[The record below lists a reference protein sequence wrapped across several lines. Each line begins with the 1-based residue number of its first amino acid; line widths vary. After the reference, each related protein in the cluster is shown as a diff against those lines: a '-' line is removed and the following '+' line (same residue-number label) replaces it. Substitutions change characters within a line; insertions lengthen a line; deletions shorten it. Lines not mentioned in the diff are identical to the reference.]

1 MKIFNTAGPVN
12 PEYHYTLEP
21 LSRISLEDIELLI
34 EQNKY
39 FILHAPRQTG
49 KTSCLLDLMEHI
61 NNGDQYRALYVNIE
75 PAQSARE
82 DVKRGIKSVLSS
94 IASQSVYFLND
105 SFVHDNFNKIIEQ
118 NGEDNALNEIL
129 TQWSAQSTK
138 PIILLIDEIDAL
150 IGDTLI
156 SVLRQIRAGYTKR
169 PKLFPQTIILCG
181 VRDIRDYRIH
191 SSKDKEIIT
200 GGSAFNIKAES
211 LRLGSFIQSEVYT
224 LLEQHTKE
232 TGQKFDIKAK
242 KLIWEYT
249 QGQPWLVNALGYE
262 TCFRTKELRDKILKK
277 EPITEAMVIQAKEAL
292 IIRRETHID
301 QLADK
306 LREERVKRVI
316 EPILSGTV
324 LSTSFRHDDIEY
336 VRDIGLIEQDMNGE
350 IRLANRI
357 YQEVIPRE
365 LAWNIQSGMTV
376 QRVWYIKEDGTIDID
391 KLLRAFQE
399 FFREHSEH
407 WIERFQYKEA
417 GPQLLL
423 QAFLQRIVN
432 GGGRVEREYGLG
444 RMRTDLLIIWKH
456 SSGVQKV
463 VIELKLLYKSL
474 EKTIAEGLTQTLAY
488 MDRWGTDDGNLL
500 IFDRTK
506 DKSWEEKIFYK
517 EEQIGVKTVRI
528 YGM

>member
-49 KTSCLLDLMEHI
+49 KTSCLLALMEHI
-61 NNGDQYRALYVNIE
+61 NNGDQYRALYVNVE

-306 LREERVKRVI
+306 LREPRVRKVI
-316 EPILSGTV
+316 EPMLMGSEIEGHVSD
-324 LSTSFRHDDIEY
+324 DDIDY
-336 VRDIGLIEQDMNGE
+336 VVDLGLVRRCKNG
-350 IRLANRI
+350 LCPSNPI
-357 YQEVIPRE
+357 YREVIPRQLNSITLINME
-365 LAWNIQSGMTV
+365 SKFSPAWF
-376 QRVWYIKEDGTIDID
+376 IDNKTNMLNMD

-463 VIELKLLYKSL
+463 VIELK
-474 EKTIAEGLTQTLAY
+474 
-488 MDRWGTDDGNLL
+488 
-500 IFDRTK
+500 
-506 DKSWEEKIFYK
+506 
-517 EEQIGVKTVRI
+517 
-528 YGM
+528 